1 MSISVLI
8 SKISVPP
15 LRQKLVDRLPLIKK
29 FNQAVENGFVLVSA
43 PAGYGKTTLLS
54 VWLDQITDNFAWL
67 TLDPSENDL
76 VLFLNYL
83 AAALSTVDR
92 SFGEVLKNSLR
103 LNPQL
108 DVQNIMTPLVNHIGS
123 IGQTLYLVL
132 DDYHVIQNDAVHQAV
147 MFLIDH
153 RIQSFRI
160 IIASRTDPPFALSRY
175 RAHAEMSEFRLD
187 DLRFS
192 SLEAEAFL
200 TKILKLNLT
209 KNDLDILENT
219 TEGWVAGLQ
228 MIGLSLQNREDI
240 SSYIQSFSGENRYI
254 IDFFFEEIFQRQ
266 TEEIQDFLVKS
277 SILDRLCESL
287 CDQVIMRKDSQTVLE
302 HLEHRN
308 LFLTTLDEQR
318 KWFRYHPLFQILLKQ
333 QLRKKS
339 PDILPELNLRASQWY
354 EGNGNLPKAIV
365 YAFESQDVHRAASLI
380 ERAADSTLL
389 NGEINT
395 FLTWVEKLP
404 PDVTCQWPMLCVYH
418 AEALILTGQ
427 SVEPIAHQLG
437 NKPEAIVIKALQASY
452 QGDVGLS
459 RQLSRQALEKLSP
472 KSLFLQS
479 VITSAL
485 GAVLVLS
492 GEVDPAIET
501 FHSSANIA
509 RNCKNEMLEVIALCR
524 LGQLN
529 RLKGQVHQA
538 EEFFQSALDL
548 STELSG
554 DYFPLASMPLM
565 TVADLKY
572 ELNEMSEA
580 KSLILKAI
588 ALSGVTGGFWSV
600 DCQLVYAWVLQAQG
614 DSKNAL
620 AAMQK
625 AFSLALKTKA
635 NPFDDIYTA
644 AYLAKLQLAQGDIN
658 QAMAWARKTE
668 LYDVDHYQTD
678 CVRHR
683 YHPKLFHL
691 VELELTTLARL
702 LIAQEKT
709 QKALDILNPLYH
721 ESKSR
726 NRTLSMIEN
735 LLLQTRSFQTLSD
748 VTKGLITLEAALE
761 LGMVSGVKRIFINEG
776 TPLLGLMERL
786 SLIFEKRQSSGEEHP
801 RDLEQYLQDLI
812 LAFNTNTI
820 SFDEEE
826 KNIGKKDPKA
836 SLPNI
841 AKDLLI
847 LTHREEEV
855 LKLIA
860 QGLSN
865 KEIAEE
871 LFIATGTVHKH
882 LKNIYSKLNVHNRTA
897 ASACAREFG
906 LLDLTNGKHSSE
918 LKNTPR

>member
-1 MSISVLI
+1 VPLSVLI
-8 SKISVPP
+8 SKVSIPP
-15 LRQKLVDRLPLIKK
+15 LRKNLVDRHTLI
-29 FNQAVENGFVLVSA
+29 NQLNQGVETGFVLVSA

-54 VWLDQITDNFAWL
+54 AWLDQIPESYAWL

-92 SFGEVLKNSLR
+92 SFAEVLNNCLR

-108 DVQNIMTPLVNHIGS
+108 DVKNILTPLVNHIGNL
-123 IGQTLYLVL
+123 GQTLYLVL
-132 DDYHVIQNDAVHQAV
+132 DDYHVIQNDAVHHAV
-147 MFLIDH
+147 MFLLDH
-153 RIQSFRI
+153 RIKPFRI

-187 DLRFS
+187 DLRFT
-192 SLEAEAFL
+192 SLEAETFL
-200 TKILKLNLT
+200 TQILQLNLT
-209 KNDLDILENT
+209 KTDLDILENA

-228 MIGLSLQNREDI
+228 MIGLTLQNREDI
-240 SSYIQSFSGENRYI
+240 SNYIQSFSGENRYI
-254 IDFFFEEIFQRQ
+254 IDFFFEEIFLRQ
-266 TEEIQDFLVKS
+266 TEEIQDFLLKS

-287 CDQVIMRKDSQTVLE
+287 CDQVVVRKESQTILE
-302 HLEHRN
+302 HIERSN

-333 QLRKKS
+333 QLRKRS
-339 PDILPELNLRASQWY
+339 PDFLPELNLRASQWH
-354 EGNGNLPKAIV
+354 EGAGNLSKAIA
-365 YAFESQDVHRAASLI
+365 YAFESQDMHRAASLI
-380 ERAADSTLL
+380 ELAADSTLL
-389 NGEINT
+389 NGEIRS
-395 FLTWVEKLP
+395 FLSWVEKLP
-404 PDVTCQWPMLCVYH
+404 PDVTCQRPMLCVYH

-427 SVEPIAHQLG
+427 SVEPIAHRLG
-437 NKPEAIVIKALQASY
+437 DKPEAIVIKALKASY

-459 RQLSRQALEKLSP
+459 RQLSKQALEKLSP

-492 GEVDPAIET
+492 GEVEPAIET
-501 FHSSANIA
+501 FHSSAKIS

-538 EEFFQSALDL
+538 ENFFQNALDL

-554 DYFPLASMPLM
+554 DYFPMASMPLM

-572 ELNEMSEA
+572 ELNELSEA

-644 AYLAKLQLAQGDIN
+644 AYLAKLHLAQSNIN
-658 QAMAWARKTE
+658 QALAWARKTE
-668 LYDVDHYQTD
+668 LYDMDHYQTD
-678 CVRHR
+678 GIRHR
-683 YHPKLFHL
+683 YHPELFHL

-702 LIAQEKT
+702 LIAQGKT
-709 QKALDILNPLYH
+709 QKAFDILNPLYA

-735 LLLQTRSFQTLSD
+735 LLLQAKCYQALGD
-748 VTKGLITLEAALE
+748 LTKGLIPLEAALK
-761 LGMVSGVKRIFINEG
+761 LGMGSGVKRIFINEG
-776 TPLLGLMERL
+776 TALLDLMGRL
-786 SLIFEKRQSSGEEHP
+786 SLNFKKRRSSSEDHP
-801 RDLEQYLQDLI
+801 SDPERYLQDLI
-812 LAFNTNTI
+812 LAFNSNTN
-820 SFDEEE
+820 SLNKKK
-826 KNIGKKDPKA
+826 KNIGKTDPKA

-841 AKDLLI
+841 AKDLLT

-855 LKLIA
+855 LKLIT

-882 LKNIYSKLNVHNRTA
+882 LKNIYTKLDVHNRTA
-897 ASACAREFG
+897 ASVCARKLG
-906 LLDLTNGKHSSE
+906 LLD
-918 LKNTPR
+918 